1 MTYVSEW
8 KGRINM
14 KKIELKKNKK
24 KILKIGIPVVLGV
37 GIIVGIVAV
46 NTGSSNMG
54 NPVYS
59 AVVERGPISSE
70 LSTSG
75 NVVSDEV
82 KTLFAPA
89 NVKIEAISVEK
100 GDVVK
105 AGDVLICFDKDA
117 VDYAQKQSELES
129 AISSANYN
137 ASVKDYNSQKAKLS
151 QANSDIA
158 NYEMQIAN
166 YEEYIKQLTDGISD
180 QTTKK
185 KKDLYAKMESAQ
197 KSLNEYEL
205 AMQTPDENT
214 NMPELMRKSTEKKN
228 ELTKL
233 QDELSLLSD
242 YKTADDWEGKLKDAQ
257 KTLEDL
263 KTKLAEA
270 KSNKT
275 SADSSLVNDS
285 KLSEMQLSQEKS
297 TLVSNDSKKKYE
309 QALNGVV
316 ADFDGVVTEV
326 IATEGE
332 TTQEGS
338 KLAIIERNDKV
349 NVMFKASKFDLASLE
364 VGQSVAIDI
373 VGNKYQGKVVK
384 INHMAEAGNNSGV
397 PMVGV
402 KVEVENPDDN
412 IILGVEAKLKITT
425 ASKEDALLVPVEAIN
440 EDVEG
445 NFCFLIDENNMLVKK
460 YVTTGVYSD
469 SYAEIVEGLNEGDVI
484 ATMSYVDMALED
496 GMNVTIMQ

>member
-1 MTYVSEW
+1 
-8 KGRINM
+8 M
-14 KKIELKKNKK
+14 KKLQLKANKK

-37 GIIVGIVAV
+37 GIIVGIAVAKRS
-46 NTGSSNMG
+46 SSNMG

-59 AVVERGPISSE
+59 ATVERGDISSE
-70 LSTSG
+70 LSTTGS
-75 NVVSDEV
+75 VVSDEV

-117 VDYAQKQSELES
+117 VDYAQKQNELEG

-151 QANSDIA
+151 QANADIT
-158 NYEMQIAN
+158 NYEAQIAN
-166 YEEYIKQLTDGISD
+166 YEEYIKQLSDGISD
-180 QTTKK
+180 QTAKK

-197 KSLNEYEL
+197 KELNNYEL

-214 NMPELMRKSTEKKN
+214 DMTELMRKSTEKKN

-242 YKTADDWEGKLKDAQ
+242 FKTADDWEGKLKDAQ

-270 KSNKT
+270 KSNKS
-275 SADSSLVNDS
+275 SADASLVNDS
-285 KLSEMQLSQEKS
+285 KLSEMQLAQQKS
-297 TLVSNDSKKKYE
+297 NLVSSDSQKKYE
-309 QALNGVV
+309 QALNGVISE
-316 ADFDGVVTEV
+316 FSGVVTDV
-326 IATEGE
+326 NVVEGE
-332 TTQEGS
+332 TTQEGTR
-338 KLAIIERNDKV
+338 LAVIARNDKV
-349 NVMFKASKFDLASLE
+349 NVVFKASKFDLATLE
-364 VGQSVAIDI
+364 EGQSAVIDI
-373 VGNKYQGKVVK
+373 AGKKYDGTVVK
-384 INHMAEAGNNSGV
+384 INRMAEAGNNSGV

-402 KVEVENPDDN
+402 KVEVTNPDDD

-425 ASKEDALLVPVEAIN
+425 ASKQQALLVPVEAIN
-440 EDVEG
+440 EDVDG
-445 NFCFLIDENNMLVKK
+445 NFCFIINESNTLEKR

-469 SYAEIVEGLNEGDVI
+469 SNVEILDGLNEGDVI
-484 ATMSYVDMALED
+484 ATMSYIGMTLED
-496 GMNVTIMQ
+496 GMNVTIME